1 MTWSEKPA
9 FSEGFSTA
17 MKEWGRSGACIR
29 EVAGSN
35 VSQSKKIDFCSGHG
49 MEDISFGTAGGEI
62 AGRDWEIET
71 NV

>member
-1 MTWSEKPA
+1 
-9 FSEGFSTA
+9 

-49 MEDISFGTAGGEI
+49 MEDISFGTAGEEI